1 MWNNGEGLL
10 RIALLGAGLAGCSSS
25 NPGTT
30 QQPGTTAPTSAAT
43 AATPGATAT
52 AGAGAAASTA
62 VAGHAA
68 GTQPG
73 TAGSGT
79 TTSATAHAGMGATTP
94 ASSSTTSSA
103 GSAAAASGGGG
114 MVASTGQAGST
125 ATAAAGSGTAGAAGS
140 APSGEGVKPAACPA
154 SSTVKPGD
162 FDLMI
167 SVGSTMRRYLMHVP
181 AKYDGKT
188 PMPMVIDWHPLTQT
202 ADYEKGASG
211 YATLGDSEGF
221 VTLFPD
227 GIDNAWNIGPCCTMS
242 RMVDDLG
249 FARALVEKMR
259 SDGCIDMKRV
269 YSVGY
274 SMGGGMSHYLGCN
287 AADIFAA
294 ISPAA
299 FDLLEESE
307 EPCKPARPITEIT
320 FRGTADP
327 IVPFMGGASTP
338 PVAYP
343 IDPIHFL
350 GAQGTFKRWAEL
362 DMCTGD
368 PEMGTGG
375 CSTYKQCAA
384 GVEVTLCIKQGG
396 GHETGDPSVAWPEL
410 KKFSLP

>member
-1 MWNNGEGLL
+1 M
-10 RIALLGAGLAGCSSS
+10 
-25 NPGTT
+25 
-30 QQPGTTAPTSAAT
+30 
-43 AATPGATAT
+43 
-52 AGAGAAASTA
+52 
-62 VAGHAA
+62 VAG
-68 GTQPG
+68 P
-73 TAGSGT
+73 
-79 TTSATAHAGMGATTP
+79 
-94 ASSSTTSSA
+94 
-103 GSAAAASGGGG
+103 
-114 MVASTGQAGST
+114 GQAGAS
-125 ATAAAGSGTAGAAGS
+125 AAPAAGSGTAGAAGGGQ
-140 APSGEGVKPAACPA
+140 ASGGSVQPAACPA
-154 SSTVKPGD
+154 DSTIKPGD
-162 FDLMI
+162 TDLMI
-167 SVGSTMRRYLMHVP
+167 SVGGMMRRYIMHIP
-181 AKYDGKT
+181 PMYDGKT
-188 PMPMVIDWHPLTQT
+188 PLPMVIDWHPLTQT
-202 ADYEKGASG
+202 ADYERGASG
-211 YATLGDSEGF
+211 YAALGDKEGF

-227 GIDNAWNIGPCCTMS
+227 GINNAWNIGPCCTMS

-249 FARALVEKMR
+249 FAKAMVEKMR
-259 SDGCIDMKRV
+259 TDACIDMKRV

-294 ISPAA
+294 IAPAA

-343 IDPIHFL
+343 LDPIHFL
-350 GAQGTFKRWAEL
+350 GAEGTFKRWSEL

-375 CSTYKQCAA
+375 CKTYKQCAA

-396 GHETGDPSVAWPEL
+396 GHETGDPDVGWAEL

>member
-1 MWNNGEGLL
+1 MLNKGEGLWW
-10 RIALLGAGLAGCSSS
+10 IAVCGLGLLGCASD
-25 NPGTT
+25 NQGTT
-30 QQPGTTAPTSAAT
+30 QQPGTTAPTSANT
-43 AATPGATAT
+43 TAT
-52 AGAGAAASTA
+52 AGATSS
-62 VAGHAA
+62 
-68 GTQPG
+68 
-73 TAGSGT
+73 AGSGT
-79 TTSATAHAGMGATTP
+79 TASTGTAGRTGAATTGTAGNGTSTTTARAGTGATTP
-94 ASSSTTSSA
+94 TSSTTSSA
-103 GSAAAASGGGG
+103 GSTAAAGSGG
-114 MVASTGQAGST
+114 MVAGPGQAGAS
-125 ATAAAGSGTAGAAGS
+125 AAPAAGSGTAGAAGGGQ
-140 APSGEGVKPAACPA
+140 ASGGSVQPAACPA
-154 SSTVKPGD
+154 ESTIKPGD
-162 FDLMI
+162 TDLMI
-167 SVGSTMRRYLMHVP
+167 SVGGMMRRYIMHIP
-181 AKYDGKT
+181 PMYDGKT
-188 PMPMVIDWHPLTQT
+188 PLPMVIDWHPLTQT
-202 ADYEKGASG
+202 ADYERGASG
-211 YATLGDSEGF
+211 YAALGDKEGF

-227 GIDNAWNIGPCCTMS
+227 GINNAWNIGPCCTMS

-249 FARALVEKMR
+249 FAKAMVEKMR
-259 SDGCIDMKRV
+259 TDACIDMKRV

-294 ISPAA
+294 IAPAA

-343 IDPIHFL
+343 LDPIHFL
-350 GAQGTFKRWAEL
+350 GAEGTFKRWSEL

-375 CSTYKQCAA
+375 CKTYKQCAA

-396 GHETGDPSVAWPEL
+396 GHETGDPDVGWAEL